1 MRKSEIPEVNAQLQ
15 QYVADNVLPRY
26 DSYDKAH
33 SRRHIQSVIDQSMEI
48 FRKLSAGQMDG
59 GRRYELNPDMVYA
72 IAAYHDVGVCEGRE
86 YHHLSSG
93 RMLEE
98 DVRLRQWFTEEQIHV
113 MREAVEDHRS
123 SNKSWPRSIYGRI
136 VSEADTVIDFDTV
149 FSRAILYARASCP
162 QMTAEE
168 IFQKSYGHLLDK
180 YGDGGYMHLQFSDSP
195 NAVRLAELR
204 EKLRDPEL
212 MRREYSLFEVHPL
225 EPFMPENARV
235 LLLGSF
241 PPPHERWSMEFFY
254 PNFQN
259 DMWRIMGLLFYG
271 DKEHF
276 VVPGQKCFDY
286 DRVVD
291 FCRRK
296 GIALYDAAYMV
307 KRLRGNAS
315 DNFLKIIEPTD
326 IRSLLSRMRLCRT
339 VVSTGGKSAEQIA
352 SILDVP
358 VPPVGGSVYF
368 TLPTESRCVLEEYS
382 SPGSPEHLSEPKA
395 ARTVRFYRMP
405 SSSRAYP
412 LPLEKKAAAYS
423 TVLISPTAPASEQR

>member
-15 QYVADNVLPRY
+15 QYVAENVLPRY

-72 IAAYHDVGVCEGRE
+72 IAAYHDIGVCEGRE

-136 VSEADTVIDFDTV
+136 VSEADKVIDFDTV

-276 VVPGQKCFDY
+276 VVPGQRRFDY

-291 FCRRK
+291 FCSRE

-326 IRSLLSRMRLCRT
+326 IRSLLSQMPLCRT

-358 VPPVGGSVYF
+358 VPPVGGSVHF
-368 TLPTESRCVLEEYS
+368 TLPAVCRAETKS
-382 SPGSPEHLSEPKA
+382 GHASE
-395 ARTVRFYRMP
+395 ARTVTFYRMP

-423 TVLISPTAPASEQR
+423 TALIPL

>member
-15 QYVADNVLPRY
+15 QYVAENVLPRY

-72 IAAYHDVGVCEGRE
+72 IAAYHDIGVCEGRE

-136 VSEADTVIDFDTV
+136 VSEADKVIDFDTV
-149 FSRAILYARASCP
+149 FSRAILYARAHYSG
-162 QMTAEE
+162 MTDEG
-168 IFQKSYGHLLDK
+168 IFRKSYGHLQDK
-180 YGDGGYMHLQFSDSP
+180 YGDGGYMRLQFSDSP
-195 NAVRLAELR
+195 NAGRLAELR

-276 VVPGQKCFDY
+276 VVPGQRRFDY

-291 FCRRK
+291 FCSRE

-326 IRSLLSRMRLCRT
+326 IRSLLSRMPSCRT

-358 VPPVGGSVYF
+358 VPPIGGSVHF
-368 TLPTESRCVLEEYS
+368 TLPAVCRAETKS
-382 SPGSPEHLSEPKA
+382 GHASE
-395 ARTVRFYRMP
+395 ARTVTFYRMP

-423 TVLISPTAPASEQR
+423 TALISPTAPASEQL

>member
-1 MRKSEIPEVNAQLQ
+1 MHKSFIPEVSRSLQ
-15 QYVADNVLPRY
+15 QYVTENILPRY

-33 SRRHIQSVIDQSMEI
+33 SRRHIQSVIEQSMEI

-59 GRRYELNPDMVYA
+59 GRRYDLNPDMVYA
-72 IAAYHDVGVCEGRE
+72 IAAYHDIGICEGRE
-86 YHHLSSG
+86 SHHLVSG
-93 RMLEE
+93 RMLEA
-98 DVRLRQWFTEEQIHV
+98 DTALCRWFSPEQIHV

-136 VSEADTVIDFDTV
+136 VSEADKVIDFDTV

-276 VVPGQKCFDY
+276 VVPGQRRFDY
-286 DRVVD
+286 DGVVD
-291 FCRRK
+291 FCSRE

-326 IRSLLSRMRLCRT
+326 IRSLLSRMPLCRT

-352 SILDVP
+352 SILNVP
-358 VPPVGGSVYF
+358 VPPVGGSVHF
-368 TLPTESRCVLEEYS
+368 TLPAVCRAETKS
-382 SPGSPEHLSEPKA
+382 GHASE
-395 ARTVRFYRMP
+395 ARTVIFYRMP

>member
-15 QYVADNVLPRY
+15 RYVAENVLPRY

-59 GRRYELNPDMVYA
+59 GRRYELKPDMVYA

-136 VSEADTVIDFDTV
+136 VSEADKVIDFDTV

-276 VVPGQKCFDY
+276 VVPGQKYFDY
-286 DRVVD
+286 DLVVD
-291 FCRRK
+291 FCRRR

-326 IRSLLSRMRLCRT
+326 IRSLLSRMPLCRT

-358 VPPVGGSVYF
+358 VPPVGGSVHF
-368 TLPTESRCVLEEYS
+368 TLPAVCRAETKS
-382 SPGSPEHLSEPKA
+382 GHASE
-395 ARTVRFYRMP
+395 ARTVTFYRMP

-423 TVLISPTAPASEQR
+423 TVLISPTAPASEQQ

>member
-15 QYVADNVLPRY
+15 QYVAENVLPRY
-26 DSYDKAH
+26 DGYDKAH

-72 IAAYHDVGVCEGRE
+72 IAAYHDIGVCEGRE

-136 VSEADTVIDFDTV
+136 VSEADKVIDFDTV

-180 YGDGGYMHLQFSDSP
+180 YGDGGYMRLQFSDSP

-276 VVPGQKCFDY
+276 VVPGQRRFDY
-286 DRVVD
+286 DGVVD
-291 FCRRK
+291 FCSRE

-326 IRSLLSRMRLCRT
+326 IRSLLSRMPLCRT

-358 VPPVGGSVYF
+358 VPPVGGSVHF
-368 TLPTESRCVLEEYS
+368 TLPAVCRAETKS
-382 SPGSPEHLSEPKA
+382 GHASE

-423 TVLISPTAPASEQR
+423 TALISPTAPASEQR

>member
-15 QYVADNVLPRY
+15 RYVAENVLPRY

-59 GRRYELNPDMVYA
+59 GRRYELKPDMVYA
-72 IAAYHDVGVCEGRE
+72 IAAYHDIGVCEGRE

-136 VSEADTVIDFDTV
+136 VSEADKVIDFDTV
-149 FSRAILYARASCP
+149 FSRAILYARSSCP

-358 VPPVGGSVYF
+358 VPPVGGSVHF
-368 TLPTESRCVLEEYS
+368 TLPAVCRAETKS
-382 SPGSPEHLSEPKA
+382 GHASE
-395 ARTVRFYRMP
+395 ARTVTFYRMP

-423 TVLISPTAPASEQR
+423 TVLISPTAPASEQQ

>member
-1 MRKSEIPEVNAQLQ
+1 MHKSFIPEVSRSLQ
-15 QYVADNVLPRY
+15 QYVTENILPRY
-26 DSYDKAH
+26 DGYDKAH
-33 SRRHIQSVIDQSMEI
+33 SRRHIQSVMDQSMEI

-59 GRRYELNPDMVYA
+59 GRLYDLNPDMVYA
-72 IAAYHDVGVCEGRE
+72 IAAYHDIGICEGRE
-86 YHHLSSG
+86 SHHLASG
-93 RMLEE
+93 RMLEA
-98 DVRLRQWFTEEQIHV
+98 DTALCRWFSPEQIHV
-113 MREAVEDHRS
+113 MKEAVEDHRS
-123 SNKSWPRSIYGRI
+123 SNKSLPRSIYGRI
-136 VSEADTVIDFDTV
+136 VSEADKAIDFDTV
-149 FSRAILYARASCP
+149 FSRAILYARANCP
-162 QMTAEE
+162 EMTDEE
-168 IFQKSYGHLLDK
+168 IFRKSYGHLLDK
-180 YGDGGYMHLQFSDSP
+180 YGDGGYMRLQFSDSP
-195 NAVRLAELR
+195 NAVRLADLR
-204 EKLRDPEL
+204 EKLRDEEL
-212 MRREYSLFEVHPL
+212 MRREFQLFETHPL
-225 EPFMPENARV
+225 RPFVPDNARV

-241 PPPHERWSMEFFY
+241 PPPHARWSMEFFY

-276 VVPGQKCFDY
+276 IVPGQKRFDY

-291 FCRRK
+291 FCRRE

-315 DNFLKIIEPTD
+315 DNFLKIIEPTN
-326 IRSLLSRMRLCRT
+326 IQSLLSSMPSCSA

-358 VPPVGGSVYF
+358 VPPVGGYVQF
-368 TLPTESRCVLEEYS
+368 AIPAESRCALEEYS

-423 TVLISPTAPASEQR
+423 TALISL

>member
-1 MRKSEIPEVNAQLQ
+1 MHKSFIPEVSRSLQ
-15 QYVADNVLPRY
+15 QYVTENILPRY

-33 SRRHIQSVIDQSMEI
+33 SRRHIQSVIEQSMEI

-59 GRRYELNPDMVYA
+59 GRRYDLNPDMVYA
-72 IAAYHDVGVCEGRE
+72 IAAYHDIGICEGRE
-86 YHHLSSG
+86 SHHLVSG
-93 RMLEE
+93 RMLEA
-98 DVRLRQWFTEEQIHV
+98 DTALCRWFSPEQIHV

-136 VSEADTVIDFDTV
+136 VSEADKAIDFDTV
-149 FSRAILYARASCP
+149 FSRAILYARANCP
-162 QMTAEE
+162 EMTDEE
-168 IFQKSYGHLLDK
+168 IFRKSYGHLLDK
-180 YGDGGYMHLQFSDSP
+180 YGDGGYMRLQFPDSP
-195 NAVRLAELR
+195 NAVRLADLR
-204 EKLRDPEL
+204 EKLRDEEL
-212 MRREYSLFEVHPL
+212 MRREFPLFEVHPL
-225 EPFMPENARV
+225 RPFVPDNARV

-241 PPPHERWSMEFFY
+241 PPPHARWSMEFFY

-271 DKEHF
+271 DKEYF
-276 VVPGQKCFDY
+276 VVSGQKRFDY

-291 FCRRK
+291 FCSRE

-326 IRSLLSRMRLCRT
+326 IQSLLSSMPSCSA

-358 VPPVGGSVYF
+358 VPAVGGSVQF
-368 TLPTESRCVLEEYS
+368 TLRPSQ
-382 SPGSPEHLSEPKA
+382 
-395 ARTVRFYRMP
+395 RTVAFHRMP

-412 LPLEKKAAAYS
+412 MSLDRKAAAYS
-423 TVLISPTAPASEQR
+423 SVLL

>member
-1 MRKSEIPEVNAQLQ
+1 M
-15 QYVADNVLPRY
+15 
-26 DSYDKAH
+26 
-33 SRRHIQSVIDQSMEI
+33 
-48 FRKLSAGQMDG
+48 
-59 GRRYELNPDMVYA
+59 
-72 IAAYHDVGVCEGRE
+72 
-86 YHHLSSG
+86 
-93 RMLEE
+93 
-98 DVRLRQWFTEEQIHV
+98 

-136 VSEADTVIDFDTV
+136 VSEADKVIDFDTV
-149 FSRAILYARASCP
+149 FSRAILYARSSCP

-180 YGDGGYMHLQFSDSP
+180 YGDGGYMRLQFSDSP

-276 VVPGQKCFDY
+276 VVPGQRRFDY
-286 DRVVD
+286 DGVVD
-291 FCRRK
+291 FCSRE

-326 IRSLLSRMRLCRT
+326 IRSLLSRMPLCRT

-358 VPPVGGSVYF
+358 VPPVGGSVHF
-368 TLPTESRCVLEEYS
+368 TLPAVCRAETKS
-382 SPGSPEHLSEPKA
+382 GHASE
-395 ARTVRFYRMP
+395 ARTVIFYRMP

>member
-1 MRKSEIPEVNAQLQ
+1 MHKSFIPEVSRSLQ
-15 QYVADNVLPRY
+15 QYVTGNILPRY
-26 DSYDKAH
+26 DGYDKAH

-59 GRRYELNPDMVYA
+59 GRRYELNPDMAYA
-72 IAAYHDVGVCEGRE
+72 IAAYHDIGICEGRE
-86 YHHLSSG
+86 SHHLVSG
-93 RMLEE
+93 RMLEA
-98 DVRLRQWFTEEQIHV
+98 DTALCRWFSQEQIRV

-136 VSEADTVIDFDTV
+136 VSEADKVIDFDTV
-149 FSRAILYARASCP
+149 FSRAILYARANYP
-162 QMTAEE
+162 EMTDEE
-168 IFQKSYGHLLDK
+168 IFRKSYGHLLDK
-180 YGDGGYMHLQFSDSP
+180 YGDGGYMRLQFSDSP
-195 NAVRLAELR
+195 NAVRLADLR
-204 EKLRDPEL
+204 EKLRDEEL
-212 MRREYSLFEVHPL
+212 MRREFQLFETHPL
-225 EPFMPENARV
+225 RPFVPDNARV

-241 PPPHERWSMEFFY
+241 PPPHARWSMEFFY

-276 VVPGQKCFDY
+276 VVPGQKRFDY
-286 DRVVD
+286 ARVVD
-291 FCRRK
+291 FCRRE

-326 IRSLLSRMRLCRT
+326 IQSLLSSMPSCSA

-358 VPPVGGSVYF
+358 VPAVGGSVQF
-368 TLPTESRCVLEEYS
+368 TLQPSQRVVTF
-382 SPGSPEHLSEPKA
+382 H
-395 ARTVRFYRMP
+395 RMP

-412 LPLEKKAAAYS
+412 MSLDRKAAAYS
-423 TVLISPTAPASEQR
+423 SVLIL

>member
-1 MRKSEIPEVNAQLQ
+1 MHKSFIPEVSRSLQ
-15 QYVADNVLPRY
+15 QYVTENILPRY

-33 SRRHIQSVIDQSMEI
+33 SRRHIQSVIEQSMEI

-59 GRRYELNPDMVYA
+59 GRRYDLNPDMVYA
-72 IAAYHDVGVCEGRE
+72 IAAYHDIGICEGRE
-86 YHHLSSG
+86 SHHLVSG
-93 RMLEE
+93 RMLEA
-98 DVRLRQWFTEEQIHV
+98 DTALCRWFSPEQIHV

-136 VSEADTVIDFDTV
+136 VSEADKVIDFDTV
-149 FSRAILYARASCP
+149 FSRAILYARANCP
-162 QMTAEE
+162 EMTDEE
-168 IFQKSYGHLLDK
+168 IFRKSYGHLLDK
-180 YGDGGYMHLQFSDSP
+180 YGDGGYMRLQFPDSP
-195 NAVRLAELR
+195 NAVRLADLR
-204 EKLRDPEL
+204 EKLRDEEL
-212 MRREYSLFEVHPL
+212 MRREFPLFEVHPL
-225 EPFMPENARV
+225 RPFVPDNARV

-241 PPPHERWSMEFFY
+241 PPPHARWSMEFFY

-271 DKEHF
+271 DKEYF
-276 VVPGQKCFDY
+276 VVSGQKRFDY

-291 FCRRK
+291 FCRRE
-296 GIALYDAAYMV
+296 GVALYDAAYMV

-326 IRSLLSRMRLCRT
+326 IQSLLSSMPSCSA

-358 VPPVGGSVYF
+358 VPAVGGSVQF
-368 TLPTESRCVLEEYS
+368 TLRPLQ
-382 SPGSPEHLSEPKA
+382 
-395 ARTVRFYRMP
+395 RTVTFHRMP

-412 LPLEKKAAAYS
+412 MSLDRKAAAYS
-423 TVLISPTAPASEQR
+423 SVLIL

>member
-1 MRKSEIPEVNAQLQ
+1 MHKSFIPEVSRSLQ
-15 QYVADNVLPRY
+15 QYVTENILPRY

-59 GRRYELNPDMVYA
+59 GRRYELNPDMV
-72 IAAYHDVGVCEGRE
+72 
-86 YHHLSSG
+86 
-93 RMLEE
+93 MLEE

-136 VSEADTVIDFDTV
+136 VSEADKVIDFDTV
-149 FSRAILYARASCP
+149 FSRAILYARANCP
-162 QMTAEE
+162 EMTDEE
-168 IFQKSYGHLLDK
+168 IFRKSYGHLLDK
-180 YGDGGYMHLQFSDSP
+180 YGDGGYMRLQFPDSP
-195 NAVRLAELR
+195 NAVRLADLR
-204 EKLRDPEL
+204 EKLRDEEL
-212 MRREYSLFEVHPL
+212 MRREFPLFEVHPL
-225 EPFMPENARV
+225 RPFVPDNARV

-241 PPPHERWSMEFFY
+241 PPPHARWSMEFFY

-271 DKEHF
+271 DKEYF
-276 VVPGQKCFDY
+276 VVSGQKRFDY

-291 FCRRK
+291 FCRRE
-296 GIALYDAAYMV
+296 GVALYDAAYMV

-326 IRSLLSRMRLCRT
+326 IQSLLSSMPSCSA

-358 VPPVGGSVYF
+358 VPPVGGYVQF
-368 TLPTESRCVLEEYS
+368 AIPAESRCPV
-382 SPGSPEHLSEPKA
+382 P
-395 ARTVRFYRMP
+395 
-405 SSSRAYP
+405 
-412 LPLEKKAAAYS
+412 
-423 TVLISPTAPASEQR
+423 

>member
-15 QYVADNVLPRY
+15 RYVAENVLPRY

-59 GRRYELNPDMVYA
+59 GRRYELKPDMVYA
-72 IAAYHDVGVCEGRE
+72 IAAYHDIGVCEGRE

-136 VSEADTVIDFDTV
+136 VSEADKVIDFDTV
-149 FSRAILYARASCP
+149 FSRAILYARSSCP

-276 VVPGQKCFDY
+276 VVPGQRRFDY
-286 DRVVD
+286 DGVVD
-291 FCRRK
+291 FCSRE

-326 IRSLLSRMRLCRT
+326 IRSLLSRMPLCRT

-358 VPPVGGSVYF
+358 VPPVGGSVHF
-368 TLPTESRCVLEEYS
+368 TLPAVCRAETKS
-382 SPGSPEHLSEPKA
+382 GHASE
-395 ARTVRFYRMP
+395 ARTVIFYRMP

>member
-1 MRKSEIPEVNAQLQ
+1 MQ
-15 QYVADNVLPRY
+15 QYVTGNILPRY
-26 DSYDKAH
+26 DGYDKAH

-59 GRRYELNPDMVYA
+59 GRRYELNPDMAYA
-72 IAAYHDVGVCEGRE
+72 IAAYHDIGICEGRE
-86 YHHLSSG
+86 SHHLVSG
-93 RMLEE
+93 RMLEA
-98 DVRLRQWFTEEQIHV
+98 DTALCRWFSQEQIRV

-136 VSEADTVIDFDTV
+136 VSEADKVIDFDTV
-149 FSRAILYARASCP
+149 FSRAILYARANCP
-162 QMTAEE
+162 EMTDEE
-168 IFQKSYGHLLDK
+168 IFRKSYGHLLDK
-180 YGDGGYMHLQFSDSP
+180 YGDGGYMRLQFSDSP
-195 NAVRLAELR
+195 NAVRLADLR
-204 EKLRDPEL
+204 EKLRDEEL
-212 MRREYSLFEVHPL
+212 MRREFQLFETHPL
-225 EPFMPENARV
+225 RPFVPDNARV

-241 PPPHERWSMEFFY
+241 PPPHARWSMEFFY

-276 VVPGQKCFDY
+276 VVPGQKRFDY
-286 DRVVD
+286 ARVVD
-291 FCRRK
+291 FCRRE

-326 IRSLLSRMRLCRT
+326 IQSLLSSMPSCSA

-358 VPPVGGSVYF
+358 VPAVGGSVQF
-368 TLPTESRCVLEEYS
+368 TLQPSQRVVTF
-382 SPGSPEHLSEPKA
+382 H
-395 ARTVRFYRMP
+395 RMP

-412 LPLEKKAAAYS
+412 MSLDRKAAAYS
-423 TVLISPTAPASEQR
+423 SVLIL

>member
-1 MRKSEIPEVNAQLQ
+1 M
-15 QYVADNVLPRY
+15 
-26 DSYDKAH
+26 
-33 SRRHIQSVIDQSMEI
+33 
-48 FRKLSAGQMDG
+48 
-59 GRRYELNPDMVYA
+59 
-72 IAAYHDVGVCEGRE
+72 
-86 YHHLSSG
+86 
-93 RMLEE
+93 
-98 DVRLRQWFTEEQIHV
+98 

-136 VSEADTVIDFDTV
+136 VSEADKVIDFDTV

-276 VVPGQKCFDY
+276 VVPGQRRFDY
-286 DRVVD
+286 DGVVD
-291 FCRRK
+291 FCSRE

-326 IRSLLSRMRLCRT
+326 IRSLLSRMPSCRT

-358 VPPVGGSVYF
+358 VPPIGGSVHF
-368 TLPTESRCVLEEYS
+368 TLPAVCRAETK
-382 SPGSPEHLSEPKA
+382 PGHASE
-395 ARTVRFYRMP
+395 ARTVIFYRMP

>member
-1 MRKSEIPEVNAQLQ
+1 MQ
-15 QYVADNVLPRY
+15 QYVTGNILPRY
-26 DSYDKAH
+26 DGYDKAH

-59 GRRYELNPDMVYA
+59 GRRYELNPDMAYA
-72 IAAYHDVGVCEGRE
+72 IAAYHDIGICEGRE
-86 YHHLSSG
+86 SHHLVSG
-93 RMLEE
+93 RMLEA
-98 DVRLRQWFTEEQIHV
+98 DTALCRWFSQEQIRV

-136 VSEADTVIDFDTV
+136 VSEADKVIDFDTV
-149 FSRAILYARASCP
+149 FSRAILYARANYP
-162 QMTAEE
+162 EMTDEE
-168 IFQKSYGHLLDK
+168 IFRKSYGHLLDK
-180 YGDGGYMHLQFSDSP
+180 YGDGGYMRLQFSDSP
-195 NAVRLAELR
+195 NAVRLADLR
-204 EKLRDPEL
+204 EKLRDEEL
-212 MRREYSLFEVHPL
+212 MRREFQLFETHPL
-225 EPFMPENARV
+225 RPFVPDNARV

-241 PPPHERWSMEFFY
+241 PPPHARWSMEFFY

-276 VVPGQKCFDY
+276 VVPGQKRFDY
-286 DRVVD
+286 ARVVD
-291 FCRRK
+291 FCRRE

-307 KRLRGNAS
+307 KRLRSNAS

-326 IRSLLSRMRLCRT
+326 IQSLLSSMPSCSA

-358 VPPVGGSVYF
+358 VPAVGGSVQF
-368 TLPTESRCVLEEYS
+368 TLQPSQRVVTF
-382 SPGSPEHLSEPKA
+382 H
-395 ARTVRFYRMP
+395 RMP

-412 LPLEKKAAAYS
+412 MSLDRKAAAYS
-423 TVLISPTAPASEQR
+423 SVLIL

>member
-15 QYVADNVLPRY
+15 QYVAENVLPRY

-72 IAAYHDVGVCEGRE
+72 IAAYHDIGVCEGRE

-98 DVRLRQWFTEEQIHV
+98 DVRLRQWFTEEQMHV

-123 SNKSWPRSIYGRI
+123 SSKSWPRSIYGRI
-136 VSEADTVIDFDTV
+136 VSEADKVIDFDTV
-149 FSRAILYARASCP
+149 FSRAILYARAHYSG
-162 QMTAEE
+162 MTDEG
-168 IFQKSYGHLLDK
+168 IFRKSYGHLQDK
-180 YGDGGYMHLQFSDSP
+180 YGDGGYMRLQFSDSP
-195 NAVRLAELR
+195 NAGRLAELR

-276 VVPGQKCFDY
+276 VVPGQ
-286 DRVVD
+286 
-291 FCRRK
+291 RRF
-296 GIALYDAAYMV
+296 
-307 KRLRGNAS
+307 

-326 IRSLLSRMRLCRT
+326 IRSLLSRMPLCRT

-352 SILDVP
+352 SILNVP
-358 VPPVGGSVYF
+358 VPPVGGSVHF
-368 TLPTESRCVLEEYS
+368 TLPAVCRAETKS
-382 SPGSPEHLSEPKA
+382 GHASE
-395 ARTVRFYRMP
+395 ARTVIFYRMP

-423 TVLISPTAPASEQR
+423 TVLISPTVPASEQR

>member
-15 QYVADNVLPRY
+15 RYVAENVLPRY

-59 GRRYELNPDMVYA
+59 GRRYELKPDMVYA

-136 VSEADTVIDFDTV
+136 VSEADKVIDFDTV

-276 VVPGQKCFDY
+276 VVPGQKYFDY

-291 FCRRK
+291 FCRRR

-326 IRSLLSRMRLCRT
+326 IRSLLSRMPLCRT

-358 VPPVGGSVYF
+358 VPPVGGSVHF
-368 TLPTESRCVLEEYS
+368 TLPAVCRAETKS
-382 SPGSPEHLSEPKA
+382 GHASE
-395 ARTVRFYRMP
+395 ARTVTFYRMP

-423 TVLISPTAPASEQR
+423 TVLISPTAPASEQQ

>member
-326 IRSLLSRMRLCRT
+326 IRSLLSRMPLCRT

-358 VPPVGGSVYF
+358 VPPVGGSVHF
-368 TLPTESRCVLEEYS
+368 TLPAVCRAETKS
-382 SPGSPEHLSEPKA
+382 GHASE
-395 ARTVRFYRMP
+395 ARTVTFYRMP

-423 TVLISPTAPASEQR
+423 TVLISPTAPASEQQ

>member
-1 MRKSEIPEVNAQLQ
+1 MHKSFIPEVSRSLQ
-15 QYVADNVLPRY
+15 QYVTENILPRY

-33 SRRHIQSVIDQSMEI
+33 SRRHIQSVIEQSMEI

-59 GRRYELNPDMVYA
+59 GRRYDLNPDMVYA
-72 IAAYHDVGVCEGRE
+72 IAAYHDIGICEGRE
-86 YHHLSSG
+86 SHHLVSG
-93 RMLEE
+93 RMLEA
-98 DVRLRQWFTEEQIHV
+98 DTALCRWFSPEQIHV

-136 VSEADTVIDFDTV
+136 VSEADKVIDFDTV
-149 FSRAILYARASCP
+149 FSRAILYARANCP
-162 QMTAEE
+162 EMTDEE
-168 IFQKSYGHLLDK
+168 IFRKSYGHLLDK
-180 YGDGGYMHLQFSDSP
+180 YGDGGYMRLQFPDSP
-195 NAVRLAELR
+195 NAVRLADLR
-204 EKLRDPEL
+204 EKLRDEEL
-212 MRREYSLFEVHPL
+212 MRREFPLFEVHPL
-225 EPFMPENARV
+225 RPFVPDNARV

-241 PPPHERWSMEFFY
+241 PPPHARWSMEFFY

-271 DKEHF
+271 DKEYF
-276 VVPGQKCFDY
+276 VVSGQKRFDY

-291 FCRRK
+291 FCRRE
-296 GIALYDAAYMV
+296 GVALYDAAYMV

-326 IRSLLSRMRLCRT
+326 IQSLLSSMPSCSA

-358 VPPVGGSVYF
+358 VPAVGGSVQF
-368 TLPTESRCVLEEYS
+368 TLQPSQRVVTF
-382 SPGSPEHLSEPKA
+382 H
-395 ARTVRFYRMP
+395 RMP

-412 LPLEKKAAAYS
+412 MSLDRKAAAYS
-423 TVLISPTAPASEQR
+423 SVLIL

>member
-15 QYVADNVLPRY
+15 QYVAENVLPRY

-72 IAAYHDVGVCEGRE
+72 IAAYHDIGVCEGRE

-136 VSEADTVIDFDTV
+136 VSEADKVIDFDTV

-180 YGDGGYMHLQFSDSP
+180 YGDEGYMHLQFSDSP

-276 VVPGQKCFDY
+276 VVPGQRRFDY

-291 FCRRK
+291 FCRQK

-326 IRSLLSRMRLCRT
+326 IRSLLSRMPLCRT

-358 VPPVGGSVYF
+358 VPPVGGSVHF
-368 TLPTESRCVLEEYS
+368 TLPAVCRAETKS
-382 SPGSPEHLSEPKA
+382 GHASE
-395 ARTVRFYRMP
+395 ARTVIFYRMP

>member
-1 MRKSEIPEVNAQLQ
+1 
-15 QYVADNVLPRY
+15 
-26 DSYDKAH
+26 
-33 SRRHIQSVIDQSMEI
+33 
-48 FRKLSAGQMDG
+48 
-59 GRRYELNPDMVYA
+59 
-72 IAAYHDVGVCEGRE
+72 
-86 YHHLSSG
+86 
-93 RMLEE
+93 
-98 DVRLRQWFTEEQIHV
+98 
-113 MREAVEDHRS
+113 
-123 SNKSWPRSIYGRI
+123 
-136 VSEADTVIDFDTV
+136 
-149 FSRAILYARASCP
+149 
-162 QMTAEE
+162 
-168 IFQKSYGHLLDK
+168 
-180 YGDGGYMHLQFSDSP
+180 
-195 NAVRLAELR
+195 
-204 EKLRDPEL
+204 

-326 IRSLLSRMRLCRT
+326 IRSLLSRMPLCRT

-358 VPPVGGSVYF
+358 VPPVGGSVHF
-368 TLPTESRCVLEEYS
+368 TLPAVCRAETKS
-382 SPGSPEHLSEPKA
+382 GHASE
-395 ARTVRFYRMP
+395 ARTVIFYRMP

-412 LPLEKKAAAYS
+412 LPLEKKATAYS

>member
-15 QYVADNVLPRY
+15 QYVAENVLPRY

-72 IAAYHDVGVCEGRE
+72 IAAYHDIGVCEGRE

-123 SNKSWPRSIYGRI
+123 SSKSWPRSIYGRI
-136 VSEADTVIDFDTV
+136 VSEADKVIDFDTV

-180 YGDGGYMHLQFSDSP
+180 YGDGGYMRLQFSDSP
-195 NAVRLAELR
+195 NAGRLAELR

-276 VVPGQKCFDY
+276 VVPGQRRFDY

-291 FCRRK
+291 FCSRE

-326 IRSLLSRMRLCRT
+326 IRSLLSRMPLCRT

-358 VPPVGGSVYF
+358 VPPVGGSVHF
-368 TLPTESRCVLEEYS
+368 TLPAVCRAETKS
-382 SPGSPEHLSEPKA
+382 GHASE

-423 TVLISPTAPASEQR
+423 TALISPTAPASEQL

>member
-15 QYVADNVLPRY
+15 QYVAENVLPRY

-72 IAAYHDVGVCEGRE
+72 IAAYHDIGVCEGRE

-136 VSEADTVIDFDTV
+136 VSEADKVIDFDTV

-276 VVPGQKCFDY
+276 VVPGQRRFDY
-286 DRVVD
+286 DGVVD
-291 FCRRK
+291 FCSRE

-326 IRSLLSRMRLCRT
+326 IRSLLSRMPLCRT

-352 SILDVP
+352 SILDV
-358 VPPVGGSVYF
+358 F
-368 TLPTESRCVLEEYS
+368 TLPAVCRAETKS
-382 SPGSPEHLSEPKA
+382 GHASE
-395 ARTVRFYRMP
+395 ARTVIFYRMP

-423 TVLISPTAPASEQR
+423 TALISPTAPASEQR

>member
-48 FRKLSAGQMDG
+48 FRKLSACQMDG

-72 IAAYHDVGVCEGRE
+72 IAAYHDIGVCEGRE

-98 DVRLRQWFTEEQIHV
+98 DIRLRQWFTEEQIHV

-136 VSEADTVIDFDTV
+136 VSEADKVIDFDTV

-180 YGDGGYMHLQFSDSP
+180 YGDEGYMHLQFSDSP

-276 VVPGQKCFDY
+276 VVPGQRRFDY
-286 DRVVD
+286 DGVVD
-291 FCRRK
+291 FCSRE

-326 IRSLLSRMRLCRT
+326 IRSLLSRMPSCRT

-358 VPPVGGSVYF
+358 VPPVGGSVHF
-368 TLPTESRCVLEEYS
+368 TLPAVCRAETK
-382 SPGSPEHLSEPKA
+382 PGHASE
-395 ARTVRFYRMP
+395 ARTVIFYRMP

-423 TVLISPTAPASEQR
+423 TALISPTAPASEQR